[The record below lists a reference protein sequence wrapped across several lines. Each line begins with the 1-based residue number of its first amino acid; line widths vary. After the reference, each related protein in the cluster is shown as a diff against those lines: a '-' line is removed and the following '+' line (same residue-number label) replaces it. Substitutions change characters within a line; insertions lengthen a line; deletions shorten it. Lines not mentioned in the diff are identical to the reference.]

1 MNTPVY
7 KPRLSTSYLIVDDH
21 ALVREGIV
29 RVISNTWPHAQLV
42 HAATLAEARQQLASP
57 NAAFDTVV
65 LDLNLGDSDGIQ
77 TLKVLRAAAPTAR
90 VAVVSANNDIDLAL
104 ACLHE
109 GACAFIPKMGSID
122 HFVRGLQTLA
132 SGGTYF
138 PRDLLAQAQQREGSP
153 GGVQPIADIN
163 LTPRQ
168 QEVLQLLLQGL
179 TNTLI
184 AGQLG
189 ISAETVKLHVSA
201 VLRAYG
207 VANRV
212 QLLLACA
219 GQDDPAAP
227 HAHGAPAS

>member
-42 HAATLAEARQQLASP
+42 HAATLAEAKQQLSDPGAT
-57 NAAFDTVV
+57 FDTVV
-65 LDLNLGDSDGIQ
+65 LDLNLGDSEGIQ

-132 SGGTYF
+132 AGGTYF
-138 PRDLLAQAQQREGSP
+138 PRDLLAQAQQREGGP
-153 GGVQPIADIN
+153 TGVQPVATIS

-168 QEVLQLLLQGL
+168 HEVLHLLLQGL

-184 AGQLG
+184 ASQLG

-201 VLRAYG
+201 ILRAYG

-212 QLLLACA
+212 QLLLVCA
-219 GQDDPAAP
+219 GQDDSATPQT
-227 HAHGAPAS
+227 H

>member
-1 MNTPVY
+1 MNTPLY
-7 KPRLSTSYLIVDDH
+7 KPRLSTSFLIVDDH
-21 ALVREGIV
+21 ALVREGVV
-29 RVISNTWPHAQLV
+29 RVISGTWPHAQIQ
-42 HAATLAEARQQLASP
+42 HAATLAEARQQLTAP
-57 NAAFDTVV
+57 GAAFDTVV

-77 TLKVLRAAAPTAR
+77 TLKTMRAAAPTAR
-90 VAVVSANNDIDLAL
+90 VAVVSANNDLDLAL

-153 GGVQPIADIN
+153 SGVQPVAAIS

-168 QEVLQLLLQGL
+168 HEVLHLLLQGL

-184 AGQLG
+184 ANELG

-201 VLRAYG
+201 ILRSYG

-219 GQDDPAAP
+219 GQDDSATPLTN
-227 HAHGAPAS
+227 

>member
-1 MNTPVY
+1 MQPSPF
-7 KPRLSTSYLIVDDH
+7 KPRLSTCYLIVDDH

-29 RVISNTWPHAQLV
+29 RVISGAWPHAHLA
-42 HAATLAEARQQLASP
+42 HASTLHEAQQQLAAPS
-57 NAAFDTVV
+57 AAFDTVI
-65 LDLNLGDSDGIQ
+65 LDLNLGDSDGLQ
-77 TLKVLRAAAPTAR
+77 TLRVLRKAAPMAR
-90 VAVVSANNDIDLAL
+90 VAVVSANNDLDLAL

-138 PRDLLAQAQQREGSP
+138 PRDLLAQATQREGGP
-153 GGVQPIADIN
+153 ERVQPVASIS

-168 QEVLQLLLQGL
+168 HEVLQLLLQGL

-184 AGQLG
+184 AQELG
-189 ISAETVKLHVSA
+189 ISTETVKLHVSA

-207 VANRV
+207 VSNRV
-212 QLLLACA
+212 QLLLVCA
-219 GQDDPAAP
+219 GQDDTPSRP
-227 HAHGAPAS
+227 

>member
-1 MNTPVY
+1 MNTPLY

-29 RVISNTWPHAQLV
+29 RVITNTWPHAHLS
-42 HAATLAEARQQLASP
+42 HAASLHEANKLLAEPGAS
-57 NAAFDTVV
+57 FDTVV

-77 TLKVLRAAAPTAR
+77 TLKTLRAAAPMAR
-90 VAVVSANNDIDLAL
+90 VAVVSANNDLDLAL

-138 PRDLLAQAQQREGSP
+138 PRDLLAQAQQREGAP
-153 GGVQPIADIN
+153 TGVQPVAAIS

-168 QEVLQLLLQGL
+168 HEVLHLLLQGL

-184 AGQLG
+184 AQELG

-201 VLRAYG
+201 ILRSYG

-219 GQDDPAAP
+219 GQDDSTAP
-227 HAHGAPAS
+227 QPH